1 MMAYSYKLSNSLNA
15 DQIEQWVELLDDCDM
30 AIQRNAN
37 MKILMTDFCIQ
48 LSKILKTTINNN

>member
-1 MMAYSYKLSNSLNA
+1 MMAYSVKLSKSLNVI
-15 DQIEQWVELLDDCDM
+15 QIEKWVDLLDDCDI

-48 LSKILKTTINNN
+48 LSKILKDNTTDN